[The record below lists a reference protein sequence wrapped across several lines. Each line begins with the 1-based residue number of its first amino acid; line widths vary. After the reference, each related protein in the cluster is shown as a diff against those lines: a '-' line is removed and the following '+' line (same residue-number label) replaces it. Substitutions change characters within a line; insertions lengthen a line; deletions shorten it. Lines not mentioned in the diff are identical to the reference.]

1 MKNRDLLVAVSAG
14 ALGLLAGCAQSTPVA
29 GAPSPSQTV
38 AMSAS
43 ARWTANIQSVTQS
56 RGEVVQTTR
65 DRSYGSATWTR
76 GDRPSLTSIALT
88 FNYTGSER
96 YLSWAILS
104 GSCGTPALPIIPM
117 SNFPEL
123 EIGGG
128 GRAQVSSSLP
138 VEFPTS
144 GSYHIAVY
152 RSRQQGIDALIACG
166 NLKLVG

>member
-14 ALGLLAGCAQSTPVA
+14 ALGLLAGCAQNTPVA
-29 GAPSPSQTV
+29 GAPSRSQTI
-38 AMSAS
+38 AMSES
-43 ARWTANIQSVTQS
+43 ARWTANIQSVMQS

-65 DRSYGSATWTR
+65 DRSYGSAIWTR

-88 FNYTGSER
+88 FNYTGSDR

-123 EIGGG
+123 QIGGG

-144 GSYHIAVY
+144 GSYHIEVY